1 MFYKRGE
8 VVNLNTLRY
17 FILVKKVLKR
27 LTAIS
32 FAFTR
37 TNNNNKMLLVKKE
50 KSKISPFLAYML
62 KLKLSVVSC
71 FV

>member
-37 TNNNNKMLLVKKE
+37 TNNNNKMILVKKE
-50 KSKISPFLAYML
+50 KS
-62 KLKLSVVSC
+62 
-71 FV
+71 